1 MSRQVALLW
10 GGVAATLIIVSLWLS
25 PWSSRFTG
33 GLWACTFKSWTGY
46 ACPTCGTTRA
56 ALLLADLDFASALS
70 LYPLPAVG
78 WILFLGGGLAAATL
92 TLAGQTP
99 LAIPTKLTLTG
110 RVAVVSAIFLN
121 WAYSIAT
128 GV

>member
-1 MSRQVALLW
+1 VSRQVAFLW
-10 GGVAATLIIVSLWLS
+10 GGVAAALVIIS
-25 PWSSRFTG
+25 PWASGFTG
-33 GLWACTFKSWTGY
+33 ELWACTFKSWTGY

-56 ALLLADLDFASALS
+56 ALLLADLDVASALS

-78 WILFLGGGLAAATL
+78 WMLFLGGGLTAATL
-92 TLAGQTP
+92 TLAGHTLP
-99 LAIPTKLTLTG
+99 AVPTRLTLTG
-110 RVAVVSAIFLN
+110 RVAVVSAIFMN